1 MKRLALFTIV
11 AFSLLGTSSETQAGK
26 LRDLLGPHRQHE
38 GHYLLGGRRVR
49 NDRWNLRAAR
59 VTPWHANY
67 NHTAWGRPLALVVP
81 PTARTH
87 VRGGWG
93 VAPRLAFLPL

>member
-26 LRDLLGPHRQHE
+26 LRDLLGPHRSHE

-59 VTPWHANY
+59 VTPRTFATPAGKAISR
-67 NHTAWGRPLALVVP
+67 TAA
-81 PTARTH
+81 ASM
-87 VRGGWG
+87 
-93 VAPRLAFLPL
+93 